1 MSKIQSFSVAKLRIA
16 EDYGFQKRI
25 EEAAAELTAETDAG
39 IVAMYKAAVAAFDA
53 AEKESQSS
61 AFTEA
66 MTAADELADT
76 AWRSLTATAKA
87 QLPHPAAESAAA
99 AKEAVAIVRKYGD
112 VTQMPYNEEYGNI
125 ANAMQ
130 DFATLG
136 EEKQKL
142 CYIDAWVSELQARYD
157 EFTAAQ
163 SSRTEEQGAKTQGIV
178 KQARTACDDA
188 YRTLVNYVNAMAAV
202 SPTAYATFIE
212 QANVI
217 IDEAQAT
224 LAARSTRNAK
234 KSTAATTVTSE
245 AAE

>member
-25 EEAAAELTAETDAG
+25 EEATAQLTAEVDAA
-39 IVAMYKAAVAAFDA
+39 IVAMYKAAVAAFDE

-66 MTAADELADT
+66 MTAADELADS

-87 QLPHPAAESAAA
+87 QLPHPAADAAAA
-99 AKEAVAIVRKYGD
+99 AKEAVAILKKYGD
-112 VTQMPYNEEYGNI
+112 ITQMPYNEEYGNM
-125 ANAMQ
+125 ANALQ

-136 EEKQKL
+136 TEKQKL
-142 CYIDAWVSELQARYD
+142 CYIDAWVTELQARYD

-163 SSRTEEQGAKTQGIV
+163 SSRTEEQGAKVQGIV
-178 KQARTACDDA
+178 KQRRQECDEA
-188 YRTLVNYVNAMAAV
+188 YRSLVGYVNAMAAITP
-202 SPTAYATFIE
+202 SAYAAFIE
-212 QANVI
+212 QANVV

-224 LAARSTRNAK
+224 LASRSTRNAK
-234 KSTAATTVTSE
+234 KNTSATTASE
-245 AAE
+245 TAE